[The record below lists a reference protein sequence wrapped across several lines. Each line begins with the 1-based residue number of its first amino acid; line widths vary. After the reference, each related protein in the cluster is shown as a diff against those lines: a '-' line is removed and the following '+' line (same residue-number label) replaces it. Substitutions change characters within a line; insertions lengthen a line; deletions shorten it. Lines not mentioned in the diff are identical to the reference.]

1 MSDNLPWK
9 TWTPDD
15 LAPPP
20 AEFVPMVE
28 SEETIIEEAE
38 PSLEQQLAQLQ
49 MQAHEQGYQA
59 GIAEGRQQGHEQGY
73 QEGLAQGLEQGL
85 AEAKAQQA
93 PIHARM
99 QQLVSE
105 FQTTLDALDSVI
117 ASRLMQMALEAA
129 RQVIGQTPTVDN
141 SALIKQ
147 IQQLLQQEP
156 LFSGKPQLRVHPDDL
171 QRVDDMLGAT
181 LSLHGWRLRGDPT
194 LHPGGCKVSADEGDL
209 DASVATRWLTTLDN
223 FEAKMAQLPAVRR
236 YGRLTRATG
245 LVLEATGLQLPLG
258 ATCVIERQNGSETHE
273 VESEVVGFNGQRLF
287 LMPLE
292 EVEGVLPGARVYAKN
307 ISAEG
312 LQSGKQLP
320 LGPALLGRVL
330 DGSGKPLDG
339 LPFPDTT
346 ETGALI
352 TPPFNPLQRTPIEH
366 VLDTGVRP
374 INALLTVGRGQ
385 RMGLFAGSGVG
396 KSVLLGM
403 MARYTRADVI
413 VVGLIGERGREVK
426 DFIENILGAEGRARS
441 VVIAAPADVS
451 PLLRMQGAAYATR
464 IAEDFRDRGQH
475 VLLIMD
481 SLTRY
486 AMAQREIALAIG
498 EPPATK
504 GYPPSVFAKL
514 PALVERAGNGI
525 SGGGSITAFYTVL
538 TEGDDQQDPIA
549 DSARAILDGHIVLSR
564 RLAEAGHYPA
574 IDIEA
579 SISRAMTALISEQHY
594 ARVRTFKQ
602 LLSSFQR
609 NRDLVSVGAYAKGSD
624 PMLDK
629 AIALWPQLEGYLQQ
643 GIFER
648 ADWEAS
654 LQGLERIFPT
664 VS

>member
-1 MSDNLPWK
+1 
-9 TWTPDD
+9 
-15 LAPPP
+15 
-20 AEFVPMVE
+20 
-28 SEETIIEEAE
+28 
-38 PSLEQQLAQLQ
+38 
-49 MQAHEQGYQA
+49 
-59 GIAEGRQQGHEQGY
+59 
-73 QEGLAQGLEQGL
+73 
-85 AEAKAQQA
+85 
-93 PIHARM
+93 
-99 QQLVSE
+99 
-105 FQTTLDALDSVI
+105 
-117 ASRLMQMALEAA
+117 
-129 RQVIGQTPTVDN
+129 
-141 SALIKQ
+141 
-147 IQQLLQQEP
+147 
-156 LFSGKPQLRVHPDDL
+156 
-171 QRVDDMLGAT
+171 
-181 LSLHGWRLRGDPT
+181 
-194 LHPGGCKVSADEGDL
+194 
-209 DASVATRWLTTLDN
+209 
-223 FEAKMAQLPAVRR
+223 MAQLPAVRR

-258 ATCVIERQNGSETHE
+258 ATCVIERQDGTETRE

-292 EVEGVLPGARVYAKN
+292 EVEGILPGARVYAKN
-307 ISAEG
+307 IAGEG

-339 LPFPDTT
+339 LPSPDTT

-352 TPPFNPLQRTPIEH
+352 TQPFNPLQRTPIEH

-426 DFIENILGAEGRARS
+426 DFIENILGADGRARS

-525 SGGGSITAFYTVL
+525 HGGGSITAFYTVL

-579 SISRAMTALISEQHY
+579 SISRAMTALITEQHY
-594 ARVRTFKQ
+594 AKVRHFKQ

-629 AIALWPQLEGYLQQ
+629 AIALWPQLEAFLQQ

-648 ADWEAS
+648 ADWEDS
-654 LQGLERIFPT
+654 LSALDLIFPT
-664 VS
+664 V